1 MERQSV
7 IEKITAFFL
16 LILLVL
22 AVFPMEQP
30 GMLSLW
36 YGIEPHIIFQAKFM
50 RLTVLEV
57 VLGAAF
63 VTSYLSWSSMR
74 RVRYRNH
81 FGPIL
86 ILFALCIVW
95 GYIGSFLGDDPI
107 GLDNLGTG
115 NWKKLAYGLVLFVI
129 LTLYLDSR
137 KKIYQVLFAI
147 ALACVLLDI
156 YGLGR
161 YVLFGGIRTEKYI
174 GNVVFWET
182 VKLSLNVFVFV
193 LATGFL
199 FFPDRPLGF
208 REKLLY
214 RMALIMTLAVIFLS
228 SRRTSMIM
236 VMVAGGI
243 YLWMLFRSGR
253 LTKAIAL
260 TFSGGVLVILVVLF
274 NYEAF
279 ETKFLSRLESIK
291 GVISEE
297 VEVDAGSTQGHVQEL
312 ITGWEIVKANP
323 VWGVGFAWKEDSGVA
338 GGAQTERFWVHNSV
352 LTFWMRFGILGV
364 ITYLYLYYKILTV
377 LWRASRRSASI
388 TPFIFFT
395 WFVVEFLSGL
405 FFPPFFGY
413 FKSSALF
420 FGSLA
425 IANAFLNTADKATE
439 TQRAPDDGREARPV
453 RILRAKSGKSRLR
466 EA

>member
-1 MERQSV
+1 MERLSV

-16 LILLVL
+16 LVLLAL
-22 AVFPMEQP
+22 AVFPLEQP
-30 GMLSLW
+30 GMLSHW

-50 RLTVLEV
+50 RLTILEV
-57 VLGAAF
+57 VLGAAL
-63 VTSYLSWSSMR
+63 VTSYLSWSSAR
-74 RVRYRNH
+74 RVRYRNR

-86 ILFALCIVW
+86 ILFTLCIVW
-95 GYIGSFLGDDPI
+95 GYIGSFLGDEPL

-115 NWKKLAYGLVLFVI
+115 NWKRLAYGLLLFVI

-137 KKIYQVLFAI
+137 RKIYQALFVI

-161 YVLFGGIRTEKYI
+161 YVLFGGLRTEKYI

-182 VKLSLNVFVFV
+182 AKLSLNVFVFV
-193 LATGFL
+193 LAAGLL
-199 FFPDRPLGF
+199 FFSDRPLGF
-208 REKLLY
+208 REKLVY
-214 RMALIMTLAVIFLS
+214 RMALILALAVIFLS

-236 VMVAGGI
+236 AMTAGGI
-243 YLWMLFRSGR
+243 YLWLLFRSGR

-260 TFSGGVLVILVVLF
+260 TAGGGILAILVVLF

-291 GVISEE
+291 GVVSED
-297 VEVDAGSTQGHVQEL
+297 VEIDAGSTQGHVQEL
-312 ITGWEIVKANP
+312 ITGWETVKANP
-323 VWGVGFAWKEDSGVA
+323 VWGVGFAWKEDSGMT
-338 GGAQTERFWVHNSV
+338 GGAQVERFWVHNSV

-420 FGSLA
+420 FGTLA
-425 IANAFLNTADKATE
+425 IANAFLNTADKAME
-439 TQRAPDDGREARPV
+439 TQRVTDDGRGGQPV
-453 RILRAKSGKSRLR
+453 RILRAKSGKRRLT